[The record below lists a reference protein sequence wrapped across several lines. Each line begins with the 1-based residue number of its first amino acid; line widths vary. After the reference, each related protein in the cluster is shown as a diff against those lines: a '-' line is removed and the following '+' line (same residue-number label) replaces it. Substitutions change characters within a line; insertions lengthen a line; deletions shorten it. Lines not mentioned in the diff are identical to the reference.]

1 MVQIYLFSIKVSV
14 FFAPLKWF
22 LLLRDKNNDKKMI
35 KKMKVSIKMTLRY
48 RHFFP
53 LLKYGVF
60 KFFIKGLYYALLF
73 KQKTSALVM
82 CPLFNKIIVR
92 KIQRTMSL
100 EYFQLL
106 ELSVETTRNIRTTQ
120 LHFYF

>member
-60 KFFIKGLYYALLF
+60 KFFIKGLY
-73 KQKTSALVM
+73 
-82 CPLFNKIIVR
+82 
-92 KIQRTMSL
+92 
-100 EYFQLL
+100 
-106 ELSVETTRNIRTTQ
+106 
-120 LHFYF
+120 